1 MEVMC
6 GMVGMRYASGG
17 AGGAGGAGGYAD
29 PARHCLVSTR
39 GPALHGGRRSYTDHC
54 HTQAPP
60 WRIGSEIVRCTVLIG
75 SEIVHCTVL
84 MKPHNMTVH
93 SSSSSSLLMNKRSLP
108 PPWPSVGALTLV
120 NNLRGLLSAQGGIQF
135 LPEGIQS

>member
-6 GMVGMRYASGG
+6 GMVGMRYAS
-17 AGGAGGAGGYAD
+17 GGAGGAGGYAD

-60 WRIGSEIVRCTVLIG
+60 WRIGSEIVR
-75 SEIVHCTVL
+75 CTVL